1 VSDDEREKKSFQPVQ
16 ISAEASTSGSSRKS
30 PVRRRDDRAER
41 VRNLVNSLTK
51 KCSEQEALIKE
62 LEWQLTEELSQ
73 SRRISK
79 GISETGKRLESRRRL
94 FTEILDHG
102 LPSVSTRVEKAH
114 KRAESVRN
122 RLQTA
127 HTATTLAEERYHK
140 DRIKAQA
147 LEQHLLWRMRPWY
160 NKMMAYLRGERSLNW
175 RDTSPHRLQNITR
188 AAIWALATIILALT
202 IILLVYYFFWLRR

>member
-1 VSDDEREKKSFQPVQ
+1 MSDDEKEKKSFQPVLM
-16 ISAEASTSGSSRKS
+16 SAEASGSGSSRKS
-30 PVRRRDDRAER
+30 PVKRRDDRAEK

-51 KCSEQEALIKE
+51 KCSEQETLIKQ

-73 SRRISK
+73 SRRISN

-102 LPSVSTRVEKAH
+102 LPSVSTRVDKAH

-122 RLQTA
+122 RLQIA
-127 HTATTLAEERYHK
+127 RNATTRAEERYHK

-147 LEQHLLWRMRPWY
+147 LEQHLQWRMRPWY
-160 NKMMAYLRGERSLNW
+160 NKMMAYLRGERRLNW
-175 RDTSPHRLQNITR
+175 RDTSPHRLQSITR
-188 AAIWALATIILALT
+188 AAIWALTTIMLAL
-202 IILLVYYFFWLRR
+202 IFILLLYYFFWLRR